1 MTSDRRTHIIL
12 VLVAVASAFGQFG
25 AVSSLGDVAR
35 HFADFH
41 TTRSL
46 QSQVGLSTTMLGTGL
61 ATLRLASLAA
71 LPLSALADRY
81 GRARV
86 LRRIVTLGLVFTALA
101 AFSPGYWWF
110 VFLFACARPLLSA
123 TNSLIQV
130 IVTEISSDHI
140 RVHRLAWLAAGAGGG
155 AGLSAILHG
164 FVRGDNSFRILFALA
179 MVPVVILWPLL
190 QQIDETH
197 PRNRDLAL
205 PRLGVVPSEL
215 RGRVAI
221 LSTLAGVIALV
232 SGPANSFAFVYGE
245 RVLHIP
251 PSRVA
256 LVVSSSAIL
265 GLGGLLASRW
275 SAQRLGRRRT
285 VLIGTLATALTST
298 VAYFGGEVLFTGGYL
313 VGVAAAAYLAPAA
326 SALTTES
333 FPKAYRATAAGWVV
347 VSGVLGATIGLFVF
361 GAVGDAVNATGVNAL
376 RIPSLV
382 TFLPLLPLIFLVLR
396 LPETRGAEIN

>member
-1 MTSDRRTHIIL
+1 MSHERRTHVIL
-12 VLVAVASAFGQFG
+12 VCVAVASAFGQFG

-35 HFADFH
+35 HFASFH
-41 TTRSL
+41 AAKSL
-46 QSQVGLSTTMLGTGL
+46 QAEVGLSATMIGSGL
-61 ATLRLASLAA
+61 AILRLASLLA
-71 LPLSALADRY
+71 LPLSALADRH
-81 GRARV
+81 GRTRV
-86 LRRIVTLGLVFTALA
+86 LRRIVTLGLAFTALA

-130 IVTEISSDHI
+130 IVTEISSDAV

-190 QQIDETH
+190 AHIEETY
-197 PRNRDLAL
+197 PRERERVF
-205 PRLGVVPSEL
+205 PRLGVVPTQL

-221 LSTLAGVIALV
+221 LSLLAGVIALV
-232 SGPANSFAFVYGE
+232 TGPANSFAFVYGE
-245 RVLHIP
+245 RILHIS

-256 LVVSSSAIL
+256 LVVSSSAFL
-265 GLGGLLASRW
+265 GLAGLVASRW
-275 SAQRLGRRRT
+275 SAHRYGRRTT
-285 VLIGTLATALTST
+285 VLVGTLATAGTST
-298 VAYFGGEVLFTGGYL
+298 LAYFGGEFLFTCGYL

-333 FPKAYRATAAGWVV
+333 FPKEFRATAAGWVV
-347 VSGVLGATIGLFVF
+347 VSGVIGATIGLFIF
-361 GAVGDAVNATGVNAL
+361 GAVGDAVNAAGPTAL

-382 TFLPLLPLIFLVLR
+382 TFLPLLPLSLLVLK
-396 LPETRGAEIN
+396 LPETRGTPIT

>member
-1 MTSDRRTHIIL
+1 VRSDRRTQIIL

-41 TTRSL
+41 TARSL

-81 GRARV
+81 GRTRV
-86 LRRIVTLGLVFTALA
+86 LRRIVTLGLIFTALA

-130 IVTEISSDHI
+130 IVTEISSDRI

-155 AGLSAILHG
+155 AGLSAVLHG

-179 MVPVVILWPLL
+179 MVPVVVLWPLL

-197 PRNRDLAL
+197 PHNRDRSL
-205 PRLGVVPSEL
+205 PRLGVVPHEL

-232 SGPANSFAFVYGE
+232 TGPANSFAFVYGE
-245 RVLHIP
+245 RILHIS

-275 SAQRLGRRRT
+275 SAHRYGRRRT
-285 VLIGTLATALTST
+285 VLIGTFATAATST
-298 VAYFGGEVLFTGGYL
+298 VAYFGGEFLFTAGYL

-347 VSGVLGATIGLFVF
+347 VSGVLGATLGLFAF
-361 GAVGDAVNATGVNAL
+361 GAVGDAINVAGQSAL

-382 TFLPLLPLIFLVLR
+382 TFLPLLPLTFLVMR